1 MQDVACYFEPD
12 SNTNALATSSI
23 PKRRRLVSTK
33 NKSHEPRSRLRHE
46 CMEVHFG
53 RKENAFFFNVD
64 ELLSNIL
71 FYNTIH
77 FCQTQNKCSFPSHIN
92 IKFLRI
98 FSCASD
104 LYFVCSIL
112 CAASRVAG
120 AGNPAHAKHFPSAIT
135 IRRELLSSTF
145 GGTV

>member
-1 MQDVACYFEPD
+1 M
-12 SNTNALATSSI
+12 L
-23 PKRRRLVSTK
+23 
-33 NKSHEPRSRLRHE
+33 
-46 CMEVHFG
+46 
-53 RKENAFFFNVD
+53 FFNVD

-92 IKFLRI
+92 IKSLRI

-104 LYFVCSIL
+104 FYFVCSIL
-112 CAASRVAG
+112 CATSRVAE